1 MPELLIDEVEDLVL
15 LEVADTM
22 DTEMLIIETESP
34 TVMEVAVSPQTVQ
47 ISEPAQVLEVTIT
60 ELLVVES

>member
-1 MPELLIDEVEDLVL
+1 
-15 LEVADTM
+15 M

-34 TVMEVAVSPQTVQ
+34 TVMEVEVSPQTVQ
-47 ISEPAQVLEVTIT
+47 ISEPAQVLEVTVT